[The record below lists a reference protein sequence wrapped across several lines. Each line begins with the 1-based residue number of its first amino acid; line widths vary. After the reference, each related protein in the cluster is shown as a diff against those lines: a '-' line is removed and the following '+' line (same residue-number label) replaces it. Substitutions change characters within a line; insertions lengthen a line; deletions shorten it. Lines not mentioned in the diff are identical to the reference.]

1 LSRLLTA
8 LPYRRAWKD
17 PAIGWEDRRDK
28 HANERACNM
37 YAATEL
43 AKCIEHTLV
52 KPDATEAELALL
64 VKEAMRYGF
73 YAVVV
78 NSGYVAQARKLL
90 GGAQTRVVATV
101 SFPFGAAHGEAKAA
115 EARIAIEQGAD
126 EIDMVMNL
134 GRFKSGDEAFTK
146 AEVEGVKRELEALEG
161 RTGKKISLK
170 VIIETPL
177 LAPEEIGRA
186 SLASLAAGADFIKTS
201 TGFAKRPTSLEDVRL
216 IKEAVGNNASIKASG
231 GIRTYEQAIA
241 FLEAGAAR
249 IGSSRSVEI
258 VEAAR

>member
-1 LSRLLTA
+1 M
-8 LPYRRAWKD
+8 
-17 PAIGWEDRRDK
+17 
-28 HANERACNM
+28 H
-37 YAATEL
+37 AATEL

-90 GGAQTRVVATV
+90 GGGAQTRVVATV
-101 SFPFGAAHGEAKAA
+101 AFPFGAAHGEAKAA
-115 EARIAIEQGAD
+115 EARIAVEQGAD

-231 GIRTYEQAIA
+231 GIQTYEQAIA

>member
-1 LSRLLTA
+1 
-8 LPYRRAWKD
+8 
-17 PAIGWEDRRDK
+17 
-28 HANERACNM
+28 M

-90 GGAQTRVVATV
+90 GWRAQTRVVATV
-101 SFPFGAAHGEAKAA
+101 AFPFGAAHEEAKAA
-115 EARIAIEQGAD
+115 EARIAVEQGAD

-134 GRFKSGDEAFTK
+134 GRLKSGDEAFTK

-161 RTGKKISLK
+161 RVGKNIPLK

-186 SLASLAAGADFIKTS
+186 SLACMAAGADFIKTS

-216 IKEAVGNNASIKASG
+216 IKKAVGNTASIKASG
-231 GIRTYEQAIA
+231 GIRTCEQAIA

-249 IGSSRSVEI
+249 IGASRSVEI
-258 VEAAR
+258 VEAAG